1 MTDKRDDSP
10 TRNEHFPRIDAT
22 PEQLAKAFLRDPPRN
37 REEWDYMKGRKSREA
52 RSDG

>member
-22 PEQLAKAFLRDPPRN
+22 PEQLAKAFLRDPARN
-37 REEWDYMKGRKSREA
+37 REEWDYMKGRKTREA